1 MKIYGVLEV
10 ASDKSI
16 SHRGVI
22 LGSIANGIT
31 RIDNFLMGEDCIA
44 TIDCFRKLGIEIEI
58 NNDKVIIQGGKLKE
72 FNGILD
78 TKNSGTTTRL
88 ITGLLSGYNFKSLIN
103 GDESLQKRPMK
114 RVIDPLTQMGAKI
127 SARDGKFCP
136 LEIIGGRLSG
146 ISCSLPVAS
155 AQLKSAI
162 ILAAINAEGE
172 TEIIENEK
180 SRDHTENMLKAMNG
194 NIKLS
199 GNKIIVS
206 KTEKLEALSLTVPGD
221 ISSAAFFI
229 VAALIMKNSE
239 LLIKNVGVNPT
250 RTGLIDVLIK
260 MGGNISLIN
269 KRVVCGEEVA
279 DISVKSSD
287 LKGVEIGGSIIPTL
301 IDEIPILAVAA
312 AFAEGETT
320 FSDIK
325 ELRVKETDRITA
337 VIDMLSTA
345 RVKTE
350 EYDEGFKVFG
360 TEKVNSGVFNSYKDH
375 RMAMSAKILSLMAD
389 GESKIIDF
397 DCVAVSYPDFLKTLN
412 SVLVVR

>member
-206 KTEKLEALSLTVPGD
+206 KTEKLEIGRASCR
-221 ISSAAFFI
+221 
-229 VAALIMKNSE
+229 E
-239 LLIKNVGVNPT
+239 
-250 RTGLIDVLIK
+250 
-260 MGGNISLIN
+260 
-269 KRVVCGEEVA
+269 RV
-279 DISVKSSD
+279 
-287 LKGVEIGGSIIPTL
+287 
-301 IDEIPILAVAA
+301 
-312 AFAEGETT
+312 
-320 FSDIK
+320 
-325 ELRVKETDRITA
+325 
-337 VIDMLSTA
+337 
-345 RVKTE
+345 
-350 EYDEGFKVFG
+350 
-360 TEKVNSGVFNSYKDH
+360 
-375 RMAMSAKILSLMAD
+375 
-389 GESKIIDF
+389 
-397 DCVAVSYPDFLKTLN
+397 
-412 SVLVVR
+412 